1 MKNFLRRMDM
11 NAIWVYQFAGDHF
24 KAIKFLRGRHELSA
38 IESGAL
44 SSKLP
49 DAGNAHVVICLAR
62 GKLTLRY
69 LRNVPA
75 QAPREIESIVALQA
89 PQLLP
94 YPAQELIT
102 AYQVV
107 SCDKQ
112 GYSGVNLVIAHKES
126 VEHCLGFL
134 PQAGVRNISVVAS
147 SWGLLNYYN
156 YLRPHDHE
164 TTIIVDADCRQTEL
178 AVVQGDKLLF
188 SRSLR
193 LNLAAEGW
201 QDELVNEVNNS
212 RGVFLKETGLTLPSK
227 IVIVGAGHLLEE
239 FRRALEQKVEFPVSV
254 LSFDKMKYA
263 HGLSDKLSAGENSF
277 AALIGLAIKAVPANL
292 DLLPAELKVK
302 KSRSAGK
309 KELLRMGLSACAII
323 FVLCLGFARNLDN
336 KTKYLGLLKSQ
347 LNLISAEAGPL
358 EEMEKRLQTLESRGQ
373 KGFSGLEELQE
384 LYRVMPPQVTLTVFG
399 YDESGRATIQGQ
411 SPELNAVFGLAAELE
426 KSAVFSGF
434 SVKVQYATKKVVA
447 NAEVVDFEII
457 CLRQE

>member
-1 MKNFLRRMDM
+1 M
-11 NAIWVYQFAGDHF
+11 IWVYQFTDDHF
-24 KAIKFLRGRHELSA
+24 KAVKFLRGRREIAA

-49 DAGNAHVVICLAR
+49 DAGNGHVVICLPR
-62 GKLTLRY
+62 HKLTLRY
-69 LRNVPA
+69 LKNVPA
-75 QAPREIESIVALQA
+75 QAAREIESIIALQA

-102 AYQVV
+102 GYQVV

-112 GYSGVNLVIAHKES
+112 GYSGVNLVIAHKETI
-126 VEHCLGFL
+126 EHYLGML
-134 PQAGVRNISVVAS
+134 RQAGGRSISVVAS

-164 TTIIVDADCRQTEL
+164 TTIIVDADRRQPEL

-193 LNLAAEGW
+193 INMGVPGW
-201 QDELVNEVNNS
+201 QDGFIDEVNIS
-212 RGVFLKETGLTLPSK
+212 RGAFLKETGLTPPAK
-227 IVIVGAGHLLEE
+227 IVVVGAGPAPEA
-239 FRRALEQKVEFPVSV
+239 FRCALEQKIELPLSV
-254 LSFDKMKYA
+254 LPPDKIKFA
-263 HGLSDKLSAGENSF
+263 PGISNKLAIEENSF
-277 AALIGLAIKAVPANL
+277 AALIGLAIKVSPANL
-292 DLLPAELKVK
+292 DLLPTELKAK
-302 KSRSAGK
+302 KSSAAGK
-309 KELLRMGLSACAII
+309 KELLQLVLSACAII
-323 FVLCLGFARNLDN
+323 LILGLGFARNLDN
-336 KTKYLGLLKSQ
+336 KARYLGLLKSQ
-347 LNLISAEAGPL
+347 LNFIAGEASPL

-373 KGFSGLEELQE
+373 KGFSGLDELHE
-384 LYRVMPPQVTLTVFG
+384 LYRVLPPQVTLTVFG
-399 YDESGRATIQGQ
+399 YDESGRATIHGQ

-447 NAEVVDFEII
+447 SGEVIDFEII

>member
-1 MKNFLRRMDM
+1 M
-11 NAIWVYQFAGDHF
+11 NTIWVYQFADDHF
-24 KAIKFLRGRHELSA
+24 KAIKFLRGRHELAA

-44 SSKLP
+44 SSNLP
-49 DAGNAHVVICLAR
+49 DTGKGHIIICLPR
-62 GKLTLRY
+62 HKLTLRY
-69 LRNVPA
+69 LKNVPA
-75 QAPREIESIVALQA
+75 QSPREIESIVALQA

-112 GYSGVNLVIAHKES
+112 GYSGVNLVIAHKET
-126 VEHCLGFL
+126 VEHCLGMFPRPDGRAL
-134 PQAGVRNISVVAS
+134 SVVAS

-164 TTIIVDADCRQTEL
+164 TTIIVDADCRQPEL

-193 LNLAAEGW
+193 INMAVPSW
-201 QDELVNEVNNS
+201 QDGFVDEVNIS
-212 RGVFLKETGLTLPSK
+212 RDAFLKETGLTPPAKL
-227 IVIVGAGHLLEE
+227 VVVGTGPVLKES
-239 FRRALEQKVEFPVSV
+239 RSALERKTGLAVSV
-254 LSFDKMKYA
+254 LSTDKLKFA
-263 HGLSDKLSAGENSF
+263 PGLSDKLDAEGNSF
-277 AALIGLAIKAVPANL
+277 AALIGLAIKASPASM
-292 DLLPAELKVK
+292 DLLPAELKAK

-309 KELLRMGLSACAII
+309 KELLRMSLSACAII

-336 KTKYLGLLKSQ
+336 KARYLGLLKAR
-347 LNLISAEAGPL
+347 LNSISAEAGPL

-373 KGFSGLEELQE
+373 KGFSGLEELHE
-384 LYRVMPPQVTLTVFG
+384 LYRVMPPQAALTVFG

-447 NAEVVDFEII
+447 SGEIVDFEII